1 MRQTRANKLGI
12 DSGVMRESRAEG
24 EISFVE
30 LISQVVLFFKSLGV
44 SANSPELVR
53 VVKPRFQA
61 GNRYA
66 NGVGDVSR

>member
-1 MRQTRANKLGI
+1 VRQTGANKLGV

-44 SANSPELVR
+44 SANSPVDLGLSTCGE
-53 VVKPRFQA
+53 
-61 GNRYA
+61 NRTA
-66 NGVGDVSR
+66 SWFHVIEKVP